1 MVHFQLR
8 NIQAFLTQADAVI
21 TSALANDPFPTTAGS
36 PANVLNRL
44 RAWIAARDV
53 NVRTQLA
60 SSTAKERGITSVS
73 IMSYKCAGNNPLL
86 VQILSDSRRR
96 VSF

>member
-8 NIQAFLTQADAVI
+8 NIQAFLTQAEAVI

-36 PANVLNRL
+36 PANELNRL

-60 SSTAKERGITSVS
+60 SSTAKERAITRGA
-73 IMSYKCAGNNPLL
+73 IMSYKSAGNDPLF
-86 VQILSDSRRR
+86 VPI
-96 VSF
+96 